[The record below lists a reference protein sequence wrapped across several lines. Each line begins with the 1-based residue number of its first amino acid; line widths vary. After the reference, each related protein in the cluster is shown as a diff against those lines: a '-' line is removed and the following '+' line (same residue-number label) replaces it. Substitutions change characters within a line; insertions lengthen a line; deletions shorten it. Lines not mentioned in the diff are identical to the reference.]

1 LLTPPAGRRNPHSF
15 LGSSGTRG
23 RKLSSGR
30 RPSSVL
36 SSTVL
41 SSCTTK
47 VSRLPFNVHKSTS
60 GYGEWLLTT
69 SPLGILLGVRD
80 FSPRQYNQITIVLA
94 SNEIGIFSLEISVPP
109 GLGAGLSGRDEVRME
124 DLLQAQFD
132 NQLNLLLFDGAV
144 TFSIDELIKQINKS
158 EWAKH

>member
-1 LLTPPAGRRNPHSF
+1 
-15 LGSSGTRG
+15 
-23 RKLSSGR
+23 
-30 RPSSVL
+30 
-36 SSTVL
+36 
-41 SSCTTK
+41 
-47 VSRLPFNVHKSTS
+47 VHKSTS